1 MGKNYYNVDF
11 SFSFLLI
18 IMLGLSCKCTDQR
31 VNHPSITESN
41 PTAIMAD
48 NALSVKEKMI
58 KHFPKEPLYYVYM
71 DHEQC
76 FFEIL
81 VNDIP
86 AFRYFQDGGIMSPIT
101 LNNYIAK
108 SGKQKITYRL
118 YPQTEREQGEG
129 FKELTPYTR
138 FNLTLYSRD
147 NADTL
152 TSFDKQV
159 KLLEH
164 ASPKKEDGKTFVGAG
179 LSYYEY
185 TVEFDANVPYEQS
198 PSLETAV
205 DLRTIDKEVLEKK
218 TVEAYK
224 YFGKLVSDRNKD
236 QYFALVFNSDRRQVQ
251 SEYYTP
257 EHLKENGKDDL
268 FYFDNPSFKLEPL
281 ENYAMKIYG
290 DGKLVCLEHTST
302 DKRLQ
307 GRSSIWGKY
316 NAEEGGVRVR
326 FLRILLY
333 IPNGKDSFEIW

>member
-1 MGKNYYNVDF
+1 MKN
-11 SFSFLLI
+11 LLI
-18 IMLGLSCKCTDQR
+18 LFFFVTMSCQTTTNKMIKA
-31 VNHPSITESN
+31 PITESN
-41 PTAIMAD
+41 PTAITAE
-48 NALSVKEKMI
+48 NALSIKEKMI

-86 AFRYFQDGGIMSPIT
+86 AFRYFQDGGIMSPVL
-101 LNNYIAK
+101 LNNFIAK
-108 SGKQKITYRL
+108 SGKQKLTYRL
-118 YPQTEREQGEG
+118 YPHNEREQGEG

-159 KLLEH
+159 KVLEH
-164 ASPKKEDGKTFVGAG
+164 VNPKKEDGKTFIGAG
-179 LSYYEY
+179 LPYYEY
-185 TVEFDANVPYEQS
+185 TVEFNANVPYEQS
-198 PSLETAV
+198 PSLDAAV
-205 DLRTIDKEVLEKK
+205 DLRTMDKKVLEEKA
-218 TVEAYK
+218 VEAYK
-224 YFGKLVSDRNKD
+224 YFGKLVGEKNKD
-236 QYFALVFNSDRRQVQ
+236 QYFSLVFNSDMRQLQ

-268 FYFDNPSFKLEPL
+268 FYFDTPSFKLEPL

-290 DGKLVCLEHTST
+290 DGKLVCLEHRST
-302 DKRLQ
+302 DTRLR

-333 IPNGKDSFEIW
+333 IPKGKDTFEIW